1 MSLHDLQEWKNSG
14 QIWRMHVPQKLRKI
28 QKWQLRKA
36 SAQVVATPVKKLPVG
51 SPVSPANNPTAY
63 AAKMAKNIPAQ
74 VDNMTSKMKKN
85 MMPPVKN
92 AKAKRVN
99 IPA

>member
-1 MSLHDLQEWKNSG
+1 MENARAAKIVENPKMATQVTQVNAAKL
-14 QIWRMHVPQKLRKI
+14 VPY
-28 QKWQLRKA
+28 WKA
-36 SAQVVATPVKKLPVG
+36 SAQVIATPAKKP
-51 SPVSPANNPTAY
+51 PVSTPVSTANNPTAY

-92 AKAKRVN
+92 ANVKRVN